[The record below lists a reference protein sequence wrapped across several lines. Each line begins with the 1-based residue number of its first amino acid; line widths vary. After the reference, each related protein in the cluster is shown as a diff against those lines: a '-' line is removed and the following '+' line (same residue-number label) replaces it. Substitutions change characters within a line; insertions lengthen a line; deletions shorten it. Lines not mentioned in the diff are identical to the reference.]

1 MRNQAAGHRAAE
13 QQARVLWLIPSIY
26 FLFVAAEFGALTYLA
41 LSATAAG
48 ASAFEVGWLAAA
60 MWTGILCAS
69 AGAHRVS
76 QQLGFVRTFVM
87 GSALAFG
94 SVTGFGLTEI
104 YAWWVSGAFV
114 LGLGG
119 GLVWVVGE
127 SWLAEAAPPDK
138 RGQYVGWFEAAVG
151 LGLMAGPLMIPLANA
166 LAWHPLTLATGVMA
180 AGLLS
185 SLLLARQPHGG
196 PHRHSGSAPDA
207 TPVPWKAV
215 AYPLLVV
222 SVLSGIM
229 ESGVSSLLPSL
240 SMRLG
245 YSLELAAWL
254 GTVIG
259 AGSALLQPPAGHL
272 ADRWGAQRLILW
284 SWAVLLITSAALL
297 ALANEPGQLL
307 WVVGFVLGG
316 VGGAIYTLSIVE
328 MGRRLQGGALVKA
341 ISALVISYS
350 VGTACAPM
358 VGGMVFDHG
367 GMPAFAAAF
376 VVLCAVGMAFSAH
389 QRWRTRRASTEP
401 PRPPGHIGSP

>member
-1 MRNQAAGHRAAE
+1 MQNPAATPPPVDP
-13 QQARVLWLIPSIY
+13 QMRVLWLIPTVY
-26 FLFVAAEFGALTYLA
+26 FVFVAAEFGALTYLA
-41 LSATAAG
+41 LSATEAG
-48 ASAFEVGWLAAA
+48 ASAFQVGWLATA
-60 MWTGILCAS
+60 MWVGILCSSAS
-69 AGAHRVS
+69 AHRVS
-76 QQLGFVRTFVM
+76 QQLGFVRTFVV
-87 GSALAFG
+87 GSGLAFG
-94 SVTGFGLTEI
+94 SVAGFNVTEV
-104 YAWWVSGAFV
+104 YAWWVAGAFV

-127 SWLAEAAPPDK
+127 SWLAEAAPPDQ
-138 RGQYVGWFEAAVG
+138 RGLYVGWFEAAVG

-166 LAWHPLTLATGVMA
+166 LGWHPLALATGVMG

-185 SLLLARQPHGG
+185 SLLLVGQRRGG
-196 PHRHSGSAPDA
+196 PHRHSGSTPDS
-207 TPVPWKAV
+207 PPMPWKAV

-229 ESGVSSLLPSL
+229 ESGVSSLMPSL

-245 YSLELAAWL
+245 YSLELAALL

-272 ADRWGAQRLILW
+272 ADRWGAPRLILW
-284 SWAVLLITSAALL
+284 SWGVLVVTSVALL
-297 ALANEPGQLL
+297 AVADEPGQLL

-358 VGGMVFDHG
+358 VGGMVFDHW
-367 GMPAFAAAF
+367 GMPGFAGAF
-376 VVLCAVGMAFSAH
+376 VVLCAVGMAFSAR
-389 QRWRTRRASTEP
+389 QAWRTHRASVKRP
-401 PRPPGHIGSP
+401 CPPGNIGPQ